1 MFPVIVVTLVF
12 QPECGKEG
20 ELLQSLDPAVAPRV
34 ANDLRIKRTALI
46 SKHDGA
52 PPQIV
57 VQQEAAHVVNVVGI
71 TVVGRIGGDDGFQC
85 RRTAGGDL
93 QAVEAAPALAHHA
106 DIAAAPRL
114 AGNPVD
120 HLECVVLFLLQIFVC
135 HVAIGFAC
143 ATHVHANRGISL
155 AGKIAVHRLVAPAG
169 SVSLAIGNILENGG
183 NRRLFRALRQPKAST

>member
-1 MFPVIVVTLVF
+1 MRRWQGPGIQLRSSLRRPSRVSSNRRNVGV
-12 QPECGKEG
+12 PARGRERRGARA
-20 ELLQSLDPAVAPRV
+20 LDPAVAPRV
-34 ANDLRIKRTALI
+34 TDDLRIKRTALI

-57 VQQEAAHVVNVVGI
+57 VQQQAAHVVNVVGI
-71 TVVGRIGGDDGFQC
+71 TVVRRIGGDNGFQC

-106 DIAAAPRL
+106 DIAGAPRL

-135 HVAIGFAC
+135 HVAIGFAG
-143 ATHVHANRGISL
+143 AAHVHAIAAYPRL
-155 AGKIAVHRLVAPAG
+155 AK
-169 SVSLAIGNILENGG
+169 
-183 NRRLFRALRQPKAST
+183 